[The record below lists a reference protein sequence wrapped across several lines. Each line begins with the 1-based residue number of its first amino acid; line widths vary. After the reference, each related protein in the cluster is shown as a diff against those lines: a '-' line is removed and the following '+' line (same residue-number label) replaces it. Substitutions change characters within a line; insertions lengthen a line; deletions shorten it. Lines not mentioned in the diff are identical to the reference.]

1 MEWPARYFQEK
12 GFTLIELLV
21 AVAIGGILF
30 SGGLAAYRG
39 IGEKQTVKQAGI
51 SFQSKLRLF
60 QQKALAGEKPD
71 ECDVFGEVLEGY
83 QVSWESPTSYIM
95 TAVCSISSPTENTIN
110 LVENVAFGGS
120 FQTIFFPVLKSELT
134 GAQIVTLTNDTF
146 YYQVEIESTGVIRG
160 EMLEI

>member
-1 MEWPARYFQEK
+1 MARSAR

-51 SFQSKLRLF
+51 TFQSKLRLW
-60 QQKALAGEKPD
+60 QQKALAGEKPVD
-71 ECDVFGEVLEGY
+71 CTGAFEGY
-83 QVSWESPTSYIM
+83 EVSYSSITSYTV
-95 TAVCSISSPTENTIN
+95 TAACRISDADSNIVNLIEGVEFSSGFSPSTI
-110 LVENVAFGGS
+110 
-120 FQTIFFPVLKSELT
+120 IFPVLKSELT
-134 GAQIVTLTNDTF
+134 GAQTITLTNGTF
-146 YYQVEIESTGVIRG
+146 SYEVEIESTGVIRG

>member
-1 MEWPARYFQEK
+1 MQRPARYFQKK

-60 QQKALAGEKPD
+60 QQKALAGEKPS
-71 ECDVFGEVLEGY
+71 ECDIPGEILEGY
-83 QVSWESPTSYIM
+83 SVRWISLTSYIM
-95 TAVCSISSPTENTIN
+95 TAVCSITSPTENTIN
-110 LVENVAFGGS
+110 LVENVVFGGN
-120 FQTIFFPVLKSELT
+120 FGTIFFPVLRSELT
-134 GAQIVTLTNDTF
+134 GAQVITLTNGTF
-146 YYQVEIESTGVIRG
+146 NYEVEIESTGVIRG

>member
-1 MEWPARYFQEK
+1 MRGPARYFQKK

-21 AVAIGGILF
+21 AIAIGGILF

-60 QQKALAGEKPD
+60 QQKALAGEKPS
-71 ECDVFGEVLEGY
+71 ECDIPGEILEGY
-83 QVSWESPTSYIM
+83 RVDWESSTSYIM
-95 TAVCSISSPTENTIN
+95 TAVCSITSPTENTIN
-110 LVENVAFGGS
+110 LVENVAFGGN
-120 FQTIFFPVLKSELT
+120 FGTIFFPVLRSELT
-134 GAQIVTLTNDTF
+134 GAQVITLTNGTF
-146 YYQVEIESTGVIRG
+146 SYEVEIQSTGVIKG

>member
-1 MEWPARYFQEK
+1 MARSAR

-51 SFQSKLRLF
+51 TFQSKLRLW
-60 QQKALAGEKPD
+60 QQKALAGEKPVD
-71 ECDVFGEVLEGY
+71 CTGTFEGY
-83 QVSWESPTSYIM
+83 EVGYSSISSYTV
-95 TAVCSISSPTENTIN
+95 TAVCRISDADSNTVNLIEGVSFSSSFSPSII
-110 LVENVAFGGS
+110 
-120 FQTIFFPVLKSELT
+120 IFPVLKSELT
-134 GAQIVTLTNDTF
+134 GAQTITLTNGTF
-146 YYQVEIESTGVIRG
+146 SYEVEIESTGVIRG